1 MAYFSKKVYHPEYG
15 EGRILIG
22 TDGNPILLV
31 WIHVDDIFLHGPTLA
46 KLSEGLKLLLD
57 TTVELGLICQS
68 SKTVSPTQRVKF
80 CGFIYDT
87 KDIPKLII
95 PDNKV
100 SRAIAMIDYLDYG
113 CKHLF
118 ARLVI
123 SMVVGFLQS
132 LVPATPGNI
141 GVSFLRPIYEDLHEF
156 QENDAP
162 GTKKFY
168 FCTMELRQQSRD
180 CLWWWR
186 QALTLGLSRQTQP
199 RDVATIGV
207 SWGDGSGTGTGGTI
221 NFLTIQDQEEHIKLD
236 VWMET

>member
-1 MAYFSKKVYHPEYG
+1 
-15 EGRILIG
+15 
-22 TDGNPILLV
+22 
-31 WIHVDDIFLHGPTLA
+31 
-46 KLSEGLKLLLD
+46 
-57 TTVELGLICQS
+57 
-68 SKTVSPTQRVKF
+68 
-80 CGFIYDT
+80 
-87 KDIPKLII
+87 
-95 PDNKV
+95 
-100 SRAIAMIDYLDYG
+100 MIDYLDYG
-113 CKHLF
+113 CSHLF

-156 QENDAP
+156 QENDSP

-168 FCTMELRQQSRD
+168 FCTMELRQRSQE

-207 SWGDGSGTGTGGTI
+207 SWGDGNGTGTGGTI
-221 NFLTIQDQEEHIKLD
+221 NFLTIKDEEEHINLD
-236 VWMET
+236 VWMGT